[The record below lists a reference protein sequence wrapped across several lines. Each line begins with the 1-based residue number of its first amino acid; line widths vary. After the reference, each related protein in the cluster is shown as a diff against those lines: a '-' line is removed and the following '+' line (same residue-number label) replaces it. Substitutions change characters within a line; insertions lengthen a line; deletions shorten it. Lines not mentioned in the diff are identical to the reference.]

1 VVIQRGFRLL
11 LLLSLVALLGS
22 VFPLEVAAQFPSQ
35 GQGGAPAPGG
45 GFPSGGAGRGG
56 FYQGQAYEFTFSWG
70 SNWTLVDEGA
80 QQGLEAL
87 TVSNGVST
95 VTLGGFDMQ
104 DTPQNVVTQTANELG
119 GGQWVFNTVTADEPT
134 YAGAY
139 FDTPQGELAYF
150 IYVEQTGPST
160 GVFVIWEF
168 PVAQYEIEHA
178 AVFDDLLPGFSYFVA
193 A

>member
-1 VVIQRGFRLL
+1 MIRRGFRLL

-70 SNWTLVDEGA
+70 SNWTLVNDGA
-80 QQGLEAL
+80 QEGLEAL

-95 VTLGGFDMQ
+95 VTLGGFAMQ
-104 DTPQNVVTQTANELG
+104 DTPQNVVTQTADELG
-119 GGQWVFNTVTADEPT
+119 GGEWTFNTIVWDEPNV
-134 YAGAY
+134 AAAY
-139 FDTPQGELAYF
+139 F
-150 IYVEQTGPST
+150 
-160 GVFVIWEF
+160 
-168 PVAQYEIEHA
+168 
-178 AVFDDLLPGFSYFVA
+178 
-193 A
+193 